1 MSHHQVR
8 LVAHR
13 GLHDETAGGARENTL
28 AAVRAAVDAGVTWVE
43 VDVRLTADGEVVLLH
58 DETLERLW
66 HDPRPVAEVALD
78 QLRELGGGARR
89 IPTLA
94 SALETLHGTGVT
106 LLIDMDATEPADA
119 AASVVRHSDTDTRTA
134 WCGDAHAMARVRQ
147 ALPDAVIWMPWRDVT
162 PPTAAD
168 IRALRPTVINA
179 QHLRVGK
186 DFVAAVH
193 GLGLHVAVWTVDDG
207 AQAAHL
213 ARIGVD
219 SITTNAF
226 ALVRDAVRAGA
237 VDDDARRAAVVDEL
251 ARGAAEFIA
260 AARRRGIGAVET
272 KTDPADHVTQVD
284 RSVERYVREVIG
296 AQFPDHAFVG
306 EEYGGEPDAARPC
319 WYLDPVDGTA
329 NLANGVPW
337 TSFSLALV
345 ENGRPVVGAVHDPVG
360 PATHGI
366 PTGVTVLARAGHGA
380 WRAGHRLLR
389 IPGAARTDPL
399 AGRIV
404 ATELAGAVAW
414 DGFHELLDALGR
426 RYCTVRVQGSGTATL
441 AGVALG
447 RGHAAMVHRY
457 SPIDHAAALL
467 IVAEAG
473 GTVLDGEGRENPH
486 PLGGPAI
493 VGADAASAHAL
504 WEVWRSVSR

>member
-1 MSHHQVR
+1 MTPHEVR
-8 LVAHR
+8 VVAHR
-13 GLHDETAGGARENTL
+13 GLHDEAAGGARENTL
-28 AAVRAAVDAGVTWVE
+28 AAVRAAVAAGATWVE
-43 VDVRLTADGEVVLLH
+43 IDVRLTADGEVVLLH

-66 HDPRPVAEVALD
+66 HDPRPVDEVTLAEV
-78 QLRELGGGARR
+78 RELGGGTRR

-94 SALETLHGTGVT
+94 SVLEALHGSGVT
-106 LLIDMDATEPADA
+106 LLIDMDAPDPADA
-119 AASVVRHSDTDTRTA
+119 AASVVRRSAADTRTA
-134 WCGDAHAMARVRQ
+134 WCGDVRAMTRVRH
-147 ALPDAVIWMPWRDVT
+147 ALPDAVIWMPWRDVA

-168 IRALRPTVINA
+168 IHPLRPTVINA
-179 QHLRVGK
+179 LHLRVGK
-186 DFVAAVH
+186 AFVAAVH
-193 GLGLHVAVWTVDDG
+193 ALGLHVAVWTVDEG

-213 ARIGVD
+213 ARLGVD

-226 ALVRDAVRAGA
+226 PVVRRALHEGV
-237 VDDDARRAAVVDEL
+237 VDDGARRAAVVDEL

-272 KTDPADHVTQVD
+272 KTDAADHVTQVD
-284 RSVERYVREVIG
+284 RAVETYVRDVIG

-306 EEYGGEPDAARPC
+306 EEYGGEADDARPC

-329 NLANGVPW
+329 NLANGMPW

-345 ENGRPVVGAVHDPVG
+345 EDGRPVVGAIHDPVG
-360 PATHGI
+360 PAPDDV
-366 PTGVTVLARAGHGA
+366 PTGTTVLARAGHGA
-380 WRAGHRLLR
+380 WRAGHRVLR
-389 IPGAARTDPL
+389 APGAARTDPL

-414 DGFHELLDALGR
+414 PGFHELLDALAR

-473 GTVLDGEGRENPH
+473 GTVLDGEGRENLH
-486 PLGGPAI
+486 PLGGPVI

-504 WEVWRSVSR
+504 WEAWHRLTR